1 MDAADSTPL
10 AWIHP
15 SDAATDYSPQA
26 DSPLPAADAAVAPS
40 TLLDAPQ
47 SNGFD
52 NPLSRPDIRYR
63 FSRCEQAY
71 TRVLN
76 VMRSHYRHKKRARRL
91 SMCGAHATVWQ
102 SASTGEI
109 ALRSYHC
116 GMRTCPRC
124 RESHAARVK
133 DKLQRFTTT
142 VPINEL
148 SMISLTIRST
158 TAPLGVQISNLY
170 KAFKA
175 LRKSDVW
182 KAGKPSGY
190 AVLEITRNTDTG
202 LWHPHLHLLA
212 RARYM
217 PLAQVRA
224 AWEIATHGSWSVDI
238 RRVNTTSRDKLH
250 SYLAEYLTKP
260 PQDSVMQDDAA
271 LTEWIDAHQ
280 DRKVLLRFG
289 RPTLADEAPVP
300 PDPRDWSLIGTLA
313 GIIRSAQLGY
323 THAKHWLL
331 LISTKAREHRDPDA
345 GKDYT
350 LDSAF
355 QQHPDGCFS

>member
-1 MDAADSTPL
+1 MDDADGTPHAWYQGGPDDPDSVQDAAD
-10 AWIHP
+10 
-15 SDAATDYSPQA
+15 
-26 DSPLPAADAAVAPS
+26 ADAAALAAVES
-40 TLLDAPQ
+40 TLLDPPQ
-47 SNGFD
+47 SNGSLD
-52 NPLSRPDIRYR
+52 PLARADVKYR
-63 FSRCEQAY
+63 FRYHEQPY
-71 TRVLN
+71 TRVLT
-76 VMRSHYRHKKRARRL
+76 VLRSHYRHEKRARRL
-91 SMCGAHATVWQ
+91 SLCGAHATVWQ

-116 GMRTCPRC
+116 GMRICPRC
-124 RESHAARVK
+124 RETHAARTK
-133 DKLQRFTTT
+133 DKLQRFTAT

-170 KAFKA
+170 TAFKK
-175 LRKSDVW
+175 LRKSEVW
-182 KAGKPSGY
+182 RAANPSGY

-212 RARYM
+212 RAKYM
-217 PLAQVRA
+217 PLAKVRA

-238 RRVNTTSRDKLH
+238 RRVNSASRERLQK
-250 SYLAEYLTKP
+250 YLADYLTKP
-260 PQDSVMQDDAA
+260 PQDSVLSDDAA

-289 RPTLADEAPVP
+289 RPTLADEKPAP
-300 PDPRDWSLIGTLA
+300 PDPGDWHLIGTLA
-313 GIIRSAQLGY
+313 GIIRSARLGY
-323 THAKHWLL
+323 SNARHWLL
-331 LISTKAREHRDPDA
+331 LIAKAGREHRDPDA

-355 QQHPDGCFS
+355 QQHPDGCIT